1 MALFSLST
9 KCFGKH
15 LLKAQMQNAFRAR
28 ELLPDCEPK
37 KFPTTFFLHKTRNL
51 EAHLAWNTPSNAS
64 VGRGARCPVPWQQL
78 KFISDCAKIT
88 RRVSFCEKQSEW
100 RKASWSWMISCF
112 RLLYYWPFFTD
123 TNTNTSKIEID
134 FLFQKCSISTFL
146 ILTENSSPLRCF

>member
-1 MALFSLST
+1 MSLSSLST

-37 KFPTTFFLHKTRNL
+37 KFPTTYLFPAQNSESRS
-51 EAHLAWNTPSNAS
+51 PSCLKYTQQCQC
-64 VGRGARCPVPWQQL
+64 RERCQVPWQQL

-123 TNTNTSKIEID
+123 TNTSTSKIEID
-134 FLFQKCSISTFL
+134 FLFQNFKKY
-146 ILTENSSPLRCF
+146 ILDLDRK